1 MKLITEQFFES
12 VQLIKEEDEKTKE
25 KCYYIAGIFMQA
37 DKPNRNN
44 RVYPVDIMKREVAN
58 YNRDYIKQNRGMGE
72 LGHPETP
79 QVNLERVSHLI
90 KELVID
96 GNDVRGRAKLMDTP
110 YGRIAKN
117 LIDEGV
123 KLGVSSRGLGS
134 LKEDSAG
141 IKTVQDDFQLNAI
154 DIVADPSAPE
164 AFIEGVIEN
173 REWIYENGII
183 KAKQIEEYKKEL
195 DRAKRGKTEEKVLSI
210 FNDFFVLI
218 ASY

>member
-1 MKLITEQFFES
+1 MKLITEQFIES

-25 KCYYIAGIFMQA
+25 KSYYIAGIFMQA

-44 RVYPVDIMKREVAN
+44 RVYPVDVMKREVEN
-58 YNRDYIKQNRGMGE
+58 YNRDYIKQGRGMGE

-90 KELVID
+90 KELKFD
-96 GNDVRGRAKLMDTP
+96 GSDVYGKAKLMDTP

-117 LIDEGV
+117 LVDEGV

-134 LKEDSAG
+134 LKEDGAG

-164 AFIEGVIEN
+164 AFVEGILED

-183 KAKQIEEYKKEL
+183 KATQIEEYKKEL
-195 DRAKRGKTEEKVLSI
+195 NRAKKAQIEEKVLSV
-210 FNDFFVLI
+210 FNDFLKKI
-218 ASY
+218 ELK